1 MNYDCYR
8 GMLTSKRYIE
18 EDDRIRGLSIA
29 VSHPAC
35 WYEYGMSVKKDI
47 KAKLGLVI
55 ALRLRNTSYNL
66 AVQSTSFAIT
76 PQKHQLQSG
85 FLLAFKKCT
94 ARGSPHT
101 LEAVPL

>member
-18 EDDRIRGLSIA
+18 EDDGIRGLSIS

-47 KAKLGLVI
+47 KAARLVI
-55 ALRLRNTSYNL
+55 ALRLRNTSYEL
-66 AVQSTSFAIT
+66 AVQSTNFAI
-76 PQKHQLQSG
+76 KEMGEFQLQSG
-85 FLLAFKKCT
+85 FLCSVHSIVEK
-94 ARGSPHT
+94 S
-101 LEAVPL
+101 